1 MLKKVVAI
9 FSILLVSSIFAH
21 NVLLMVDD
29 NGDGTI
35 YIETGLST
43 GGTAAG
49 SKLYITERATGRPLW
64 QGVVPDSGS
73 ITLPRP
79 NVPYSV
85 TVSMGPGHKVTQKGP
100 DLLPIEKDTTSS
112 ISSEKG
118 DDSSK
123 SKKRKHKKDK

>member
-1 MLKKVVAI
+1 MKTEKIV
-9 FSILLVSSIFAH
+9 SLLLIMTFSIFAH

-29 NGDGTI
+29 NEDGTI
-35 YIETGLST
+35 YIETGIST

-79 NVPYSV
+79 KVPYSV
-85 TVSMGPGHKVTQKGP
+85 SLSMGPGHKVTQKGP
-100 DLLPIEKDTTSS
+100 DLLPIKKDSTADTTTA
-112 ISSEKG
+112 
-118 DDSSK
+118 DSTK
-123 SKKRKHKKDK
+123 